1 MEKSENENERTA
13 DSAAHVQFEKRA
25 AQRSKQAG
33 AERQRKRMTT
43 TTDDCHQYISSKARA
58 RWRTREGGAQGHK
71 EGTRGTR
78 AGGATTATEAE
89 VADDDDDDGYDLT
102 NER

>member
-13 DSAAHVQFEKRA
+13 QHTFSSKSEQHNVQ
-25 AQRSKQAG
+25 SKQG
-33 AERQRKRMTT
+33 RERQRKRITT
-43 TTDDCHQYISSKARA
+43 ATDDGQQYISSKARA